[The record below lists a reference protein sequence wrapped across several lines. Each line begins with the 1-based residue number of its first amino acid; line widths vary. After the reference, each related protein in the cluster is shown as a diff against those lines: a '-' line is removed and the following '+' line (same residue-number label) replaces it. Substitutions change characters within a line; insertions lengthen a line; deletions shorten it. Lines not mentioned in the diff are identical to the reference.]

1 MGLFDSFRLSRTAGE
16 KTRLALTS
24 ADLAG
29 LMAGTETESGAYV
42 TASNALNNTAVLRC
56 VSLISE
62 TIGMLPMGMIERS
75 DEKRAVDGHPVHTL
89 LKHKPN
95 SYQSAYKFRSHMQL
109 KALQHGNAYARIVRS
124 LGRPVALLPL
134 DPSLV
139 TPELVNFEL
148 IYRYQTKAGI
158 VDIKPED
165 MLHIADL
172 SEDGIVGLSR
182 VQKAKDAI
190 GIALQA
196 EKAAARLF
204 KNGVMAGGALQTDK
218 TLTDKQFA
226 NIEKSLLEKYTGA
239 ANSQKWMLLED
250 GLKAEKWANT
260 AQDSQ
265 HIENRNHQIE
275 EIGRVMGVPRPL
287 MMMDDTSWGSGVEQL
302 GIFFVQYGLQH
313 WFTAWEQ
320 ACEFAL
326 LTDAERDQYH
336 IKINEKALYRGTLK
350 DQADFFAKALG
361 SGGHTPWMVA
371 NEVRQT
377 TDMPRS
383 TDPLADSLNPT
394 TKATNEPQKTA

>member
-29 LMAGTETESGAYV
+29 LMVGTETESGAYV

-75 DEKRAVDGHPVHTL
+75 DEKRAVDGHPVHAL
-89 LKHKPN
+89 LKHRPN

-139 TPELVNFEL
+139 TPELLNFQL

-326 LTDAERDQYH
+326 LTDAERDQYQ

>member
-75 DEKRAVDGHPVHTL
+75 DEKRAVDGHPVHAL
-89 LKHKPN
+89 LKHRPN

-139 TPELVNFEL
+139 TPELANFEL

-326 LTDAERDQYH
+326 LTDAERDQYQ

-383 TDPLADSLNPT
+383 KDPLADSLNPT

>member
-75 DEKRAVDGHPVHTL
+75 DEKRAVDGHPVHAL
-89 LKHKPN
+89 LKHRPN

-158 VDIKPED
+158 VDIKPDD

-226 NIEKSLLEKYTGA
+226 NIEKSLLEKYTDA
-239 ANSQKWMLLED
+239 ANSQK
-250 GLKAEKWANT
+250 
-260 AQDSQ
+260 
-265 HIENRNHQIE
+265 
-275 EIGRVMGVPRPL
+275 
-287 MMMDDTSWGSGVEQL
+287 
-302 GIFFVQYGLQH
+302 
-313 WFTAWEQ
+313 
-320 ACEFAL
+320 
-326 LTDAERDQYH
+326 
-336 IKINEKALYRGTLK
+336 
-350 DQADFFAKALG
+350 
-361 SGGHTPWMVA
+361 
-371 NEVRQT
+371 
-377 TDMPRS
+377 
-383 TDPLADSLNPT
+383 
-394 TKATNEPQKTA
+394 